1 MWWIRRCTGVP
12 WCSEVMVMCGI
23 VGYMGAENAV
33 EIIVDSLKKLEYR
46 GYDSA
51 GVTILNSD
59 LETYKTVGKISE
71 LEKIIPVD
79 FTGHIGIGHT
89 RWATHGKPDTKNAH
103 PHLSS
108 NIAVVHNGIIE
119 NYMHLKEKLLTQG
132 YEFLSETDTEVI
144 AHLLHRTMKE
154 DAKLSLLDAV
164 RHIMTE
170 MEGSYAIAVLCTDE
184 PEHIVLARKDSPLVI
199 GLGDHG
205 YYAASDVTA
214 FLRYTRNAVYVN
226 DKELV
231 LISPAGVKFYN
242 NDGQQI
248 EKQIDTIEW
257 NEEAAEKAGYEHFML
272 KEIHEQPTSIQ
283 DTYAGKIF
291 ELEGKVILDELKMDE
306 DQLRSLQRVTIIAC
320 GTSWNAGCVGKYLF
334 ERLAGIHT
342 DIETAS
348 EFRYGEPVLC
358 GQVFTLAITQS
369 GETADTLAAIRSSR
383 SYGCKAAAITN
394 VVGSTITRETDSV
407 LFTRAGPEIGVA
419 ATKTFTAQLIVL
431 YLMAI
436 HMGTVRGRLS
446 PETAREI
453 LVGIK
458 QLPGQVQ
465 KILNNKDAIKA
476 CAEHY
481 ANVQDYFFI
490 GRHLNYPVSLEG
502 ALKLKE
508 ISYIHAEGYAAGELK
523 HGPLALLS
531 SETPVVAIAT
541 KGHTYDKVLSNIKE
555 VKARS
560 AEVIAVANQSDTEID
575 KYVDTVLRIPDCHE
589 LLAPVLSSV
598 VLQLL
603 AYYTAYARGCS
614 IDKPR
619 NLAKSVTVE

>member
-1 MWWIRRCTGVP
+1 
-12 WCSEVMVMCGI
+12 MCGI
-23 VGYMGAENAV
+23 VGYVGTENAV
-33 EIIVDSLKKLEYR
+33 DIIISSLKKLEYR

-51 GVTILNSD
+51 GITVLNQK
-59 LETYKTVGKISE
+59 LETYKTVGKIAD
-71 LEKIIPVD
+71 LEKIIPAN

-89 RWATHGKPDTKNAH
+89 RWATHGKPETRNAH

-119 NYMHLKEKLLTQG
+119 NYMKLKEKLISQG
-132 YEFLSETDTEVI
+132 YEFLSDTDTEVI
-144 AHLLHRTMKE
+144 AHLLHSTIKNNTQF
-154 DAKLSLLDAV
+154 SLLDAV
-164 RHIMTE
+164 RHVMNE
-170 MEGSYAIAVLCTDE
+170 MEGSYAIAVLYTAE
-184 PEHIVLARKDSPLVI
+184 PDHIVLARKDSPLVI
-199 GLGDHG
+199 GLGNNG
-205 YYAASDVTA
+205 FFAASDVTA
-214 FLRYTRNAVYVN
+214 FLRYTKNAVYVN

-231 LISPAGVKFYN
+231 LISPTGVEFYN

-248 EKQIDTIEW
+248 EKKVDIIEW
-257 NEEAAEKAGYEHFML
+257 DEEAAEKAGYEHFML
-272 KEIHEQPTSIQ
+272 KEIHEQPASIQ
-283 DTYAGKIF
+283 DTYAGKIS
-291 ELEGKVILDELKMDE
+291 ELEGRVILDELKMSD
-306 DQLRSLQRVTIIAC
+306 DQLKNLQRITIIAC

-334 ERLAGIHT
+334 ESLAGIHT

-348 EFRYGEPVLC
+348 EFRYGDPVLC

-369 GETADTLAAIRSSR
+369 GETADTLAAIRSSKA
-383 SYGCKAAAITN
+383 YGCKAAAITN
-394 VVGSTITRETDSV
+394 VVGSSITRETDSV

-419 ATKTFTAQLIVL
+419 ATKTFTAQLIIL

-436 HMGTVRGRLS
+436 HMGTVRGRLT
-446 PETAREI
+446 PENARDI

-465 KILNNKDAIKA
+465 KVLNNKNIIKE

-481 ANVQDYFFI
+481 AKVQDYFFI
-490 GRHLNYPVSLEG
+490 GRHVNYPVSLEG

-523 HGPLALLS
+523 HGPLALIS

-541 KGHTYDKVLSNIKE
+541 KGHTYEKVLSNIKE
-555 VKARS
+555 VKARG
-560 AEVIAVANQSDTEID
+560 AEVIAIANQSDTEIN
-575 KYVDTVLRIPDCHE
+575 KYVDMVLRIPDCHE
-589 LLAPVLSSV
+589 LLSPVLSSV